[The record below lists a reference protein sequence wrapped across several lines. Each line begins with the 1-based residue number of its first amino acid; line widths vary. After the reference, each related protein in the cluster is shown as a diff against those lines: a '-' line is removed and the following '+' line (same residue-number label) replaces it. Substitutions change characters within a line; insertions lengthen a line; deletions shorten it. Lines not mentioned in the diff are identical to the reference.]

1 MAAYTAAIF
10 LLFSVTFHFPNSHM
24 INLAWLDRRFPR
36 VNILLLILVIFPIF
50 IIPALPRIYTTYLYP
65 PFFTG
70 IFLCAAF
77 SISTKRRMVVYFAVM
92 LTVLFW
98 IAYIGNWHD
107 LKMFIRYLQIIFFFF
122 MVTALVRE
130 ISETPTVTKTVM
142 VDAITA
148 YLLLGFAF
156 SLLVTVVNQLIPG
169 SYSVVQSGGINA
181 KDFDPIRQ
189 NIYYAFVTFTTT
201 GYGDILP
208 VAPVAKSLAILI
220 SISGQLYIAIII
232 SLLVGK
238 FSASRSNTPES

>member
-1 MAAYTAAIF
+1 MKRF
-10 LLFSVTFHFPNSHM
+10 EWWSQK
-24 INLAWLDRRFPR
+24 FPR
-36 VNILLLILVIFPIF
+36 VNLLLLILVIFPIF
-50 IIPALPRIYTTYLYP
+50 IIPALPRAYTEFLYP

-77 SISTKRRMVVYFAVM
+77 CIHKRRKIV
-92 LTVLFW
+92 VLFASILTLVFW
-98 IAYIGNWHD
+98 LSYLGD
-107 LKMFIRYLQIIFFFF
+107 GKELKLIIRILQIIFFFF

-130 ISETPTVTKTVM
+130 ISGTPTVTKTVM
-142 VDAITA
+142 IDAITA

-156 SLLVTVVNQLIPG
+156 SLLVTVVSQLIPG
-169 SYSVVQSGGINA
+169 AYSVVASGTADPN
-181 KDFDPIRQ
+181 DFDPIRQ

-208 VAPVAKSLAILI
+208 VAPPAKSLAILI

-238 FSASRSNTPES
+238 FASLRN